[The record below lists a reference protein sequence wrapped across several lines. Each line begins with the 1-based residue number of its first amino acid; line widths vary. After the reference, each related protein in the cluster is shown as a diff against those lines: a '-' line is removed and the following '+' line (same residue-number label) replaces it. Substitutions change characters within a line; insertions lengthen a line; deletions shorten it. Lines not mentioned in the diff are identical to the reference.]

1 MGVALTDGEGASPW
15 APWSRIL
22 HPELDI
28 LHTDPICAS
37 LHKHTDKHND
47 TQCPGN
53 DLSSGQYCIQYQSH
67 TWKARLQEDQY
78 ENNMFFF
85 QGTFPCGS
93 VCLPIMPRSPC
104 LDPTN
109 ILPKQKSAKPPTT
122 QWKARLQNHIFAWLC
137 FLEDLF
143 VCLCVLVFLLCADP
157 CLPGPT
163 IILPKQQ
170 SARPRTTNPVCI
182 IVFQDLATILLSLKT
197 GGGDRVDSQLPS
209 LISLFIFV

>member
-1 MGVALTDGEGASPW
+1 MRTICFF
-15 APWSRIL
+15 SREHFL
-22 HPELDI
+22 V
-28 LHTDPICAS
+28 
-37 LHKHTDKHND
+37 
-47 TQCPGN
+47 
-53 DLSSGQYCIQYQSH
+53 DLFVFLS
-67 TWKARLQEDQY
+67 
-78 ENNMFFF
+78 
-85 QGTFPCGS
+85 
-93 VCLPIMPRSPC
+93 C
-104 LDPTN
+104 LDPPAWT
-109 ILPKQKSAKPPTT
+109 QPTFCRSRN
-122 QWKARLQNHIFAWLC
+122 QQNHRPHNGKPGSRTTFWLC

-157 CLPGPT
+157 CLAGPT